1 MKKLDKSAIFLLA
14 LGVFIIL
21 EARTMGVGSFSRPG
35 AGLFPLLSGVVLLTM
50 ALIILVASA
59 AKKVNPSAGK
69 GEGRNVW
76 SVFYVLGAL
85 LFFRLTLPVL
95 GYSCTAFIVL
105 VFLIKI
111 VGGHKWFPT
120 VVWSVVFTGFSYLLF
135 AQWLMVQFPKGVL
148 PF

>member
-1 MKKLDKSAIFLLA
+1 MKRVDKSAVFLLA
-14 LGVFIIL
+14 LGIFIIL

-35 AGLFPLLSGVVLLTM
+35 AGLFPLLSGIVLLIM
-50 ALIILVASA
+50 SLIILVMAA
-59 AKKVNPSAGK
+59 AKKASPLAGK
-69 GEGRNVW
+69 GEGRDVS
-76 SVFYVLGAL
+76 SVFCVLGAL

-95 GYSCTAFIVL
+95 GFSCTAFIIL

-120 VVWSVVFTGFSYLLF
+120 LVWSILFTGSSYLLF